1 MEENVASIFETVKT
15 LVDLLHNQRVSP
27 YGMEIFCIYKGITF
41 NLEINHHHH
50 YYHKL
55 YLSLNSKSRI
65 TANFSGLP
73 DIRT

>member
-1 MEENVASIFETVKT
+1 
-15 LVDLLHNQRVSP
+15 
-27 YGMEIFCIYKGITF
+27 MEIFCIYKGITF

-50 YYHKL
+50 YHKL